1 MSSHQARF
9 STVVYVE
16 MEKEFKIIRVNSFVR
31 GYHAHM
37 EIWEPDINDENPLK
51 REPNNI
57 VDENAVAVV
66 QLKIL
71 SANQESVHS
80 LAGKRTGHPNE
91 VTDLM
96 EVVGHVPKLMAVWLT
111 KFLKRPTNSGKVV
124 ITGKRVNRG
133 GGYGLE
139 LPCEYVLQGDLFSCN
154 WLNDKLINE
163 GFIVY

>member
-1 MSSHQARF
+1 
-9 STVVYVE
+9 
-16 MEKEFKIIRVNSFVR
+16 MEKEPTIIRVNSFVR
-31 GYHAHM
+31 GYHAYM
-37 EIWEPDINDENPLK
+37 EIWEPDVNEENPLK

-57 VDENAVAVV
+57 ADENALAVV
-66 QLKIL
+66 QSKTP
-71 SANQESVHS
+71 SANQESVDS
-80 LAGKRTGHPNE
+80 LAQKRTGHPNE

-96 EVVGHVPKLMAVWLT
+96 EIVGHVPKLMAVWLT

-154 WLNDKLINE
+154 WLKDKLINE
-163 GFIVY
+163 GFIVD